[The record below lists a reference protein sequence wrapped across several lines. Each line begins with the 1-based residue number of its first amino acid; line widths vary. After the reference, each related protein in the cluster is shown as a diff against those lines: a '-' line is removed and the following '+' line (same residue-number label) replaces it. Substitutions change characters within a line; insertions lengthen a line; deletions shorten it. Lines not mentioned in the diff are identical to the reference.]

1 MMIDPATGGPHTA
14 HTTNPVPVALFN
26 GPAGAKIKSGRLAD
40 LAPSLLD
47 LMGIE
52 KPAEMTGE
60 SLIVR

>member
-1 MMIDPATGGPHTA
+1 MRDQ
-14 HTTNPVPVALFN
+14 
-26 GPAGAKIKSGRLAD
+26 RLAD